1 MKFVH
6 FFLCGLLFLSSVFVA
21 VSSNP
26 MNSVIFL
33 ILAFCNSTVILFF
46 FNVDFLGLM
55 FVIIYVGAV
64 AVLFL
69 FVVMMINIKQEQ
81 NTFTLFNG
89 AFYKLFGPAVFG
101 FFTFLLLLIFFLEV
115 FGVDN
120 VFFSLD
126 STFLTNIDFL
136 YNIDILGQSLFNY
149 FLVCFLIAGLILFL
163 ALLGSIVLTLRF
175 NTLKTHQK
183 SFRQLSRSDRFLSFF

>member
-1 MKFVH
+1 
-6 FFLCGLLFLSSVFVA
+6 
-21 VSSNP
+21 
-26 MNSVIFL
+26 
-33 ILAFCNSTVILFF
+33 
-46 FNVDFLGLM
+46 M

-81 NTFTLFNG
+81 KAITLFSG
-89 AFYKLFGPAVFG
+89 IFYKLLGPVVFG

-120 VFFSLD
+120 VFFSFD

-175 NTLKTHQK
+175 NTLKAHQK
-183 SFRQLSRSDRFLSFF
+183 SFRQLSRSDKFLSFF

>member
-21 VSSNP
+21 ISSNP

-81 NTFTLFNG
+81 NTSTLFSG
-89 AFYKLFGPAVFG
+89 AFYKLFGPIVFG
-101 FFTFLLLLIFFLEV
+101 FFTFLLLLVFFLEI

-120 VFFSLD
+120 VFFSFD

-183 SFRQLSRSDRFLSFF
+183 SFRQLSRSDKFLSFF